1 MDPETTTEISARE
14 CFAKPMHALF
24 GSFDAAAFD
33 QVEFSSLGYWCCS
46 ETRSDKNDFRIAA
59 RKVHSIQEKKP
70 SRTLY

>member
-14 CFAKPMHALF
+14 CFVKTMYALL
-24 GSFDAAAFD
+24 GSFDSAAFGR
-33 QVEFSSLGYWCCS
+33 VEFSSLGYWCCS

-59 RKVHSIQEKKP
+59 TKVHSIQEKKP